1 MAQLLDYVQ
10 YLSREIGPRPAGTEE
25 EQQAALYIAEQ
36 FQKDAGFAAVIDDFN
51 TASDAVTA
59 RGICAVV
66 TIVCTALAFAVP
78 ALMLPAF
85 FLTLIAAGLYA
96 AEALGYP
103 IVSSLV
109 GRGVSQNVVAKYEP
123 SHSDGR
129 SKHGRKIVLVAHYD
143 SARVKPRFLRLIERL
158 PAPIGFI
165 CLGAMALVPLLTLFK
180 IVIASEGPGAVFF
193 NLLLVLALAVC
204 LLPVVKAV
212 VGRTAA
218 YSEGAN
224 DNAAGV
230 GVLMETA
237 RRIGTGVVSERDL
250 VVADGGGVVVNGE
263 NRAREMGLVPEG
275 AELVYDVE
283 PIEEP
288 PVVPRTEEQR
298 LASAKAALAAFTG
311 QPGAVW
317 SPSDISENLVQ
328 VKEEPVGDPTDED
341 VLAQRDET
349 RRALASAP
357 LRIASEEKARDE
369 EASSVSV
376 EGLPPDD
383 SSAPM
388 PEAAAAVA
396 DSAVAAVASAATAAA
411 SAATPEI
418 APAAAPAAGAVSAST
433 TAPADDL
440 PSWFVAAQQKAK
452 RSKSQVEPVRS
463 RYAEAF
469 AAFEAPAGQEEEP
482 APAPAGLSEAE
493 AEAGLRPAAAGVS
506 APAAPSEAG
515 LRPADGDADGG
526 DVSVP
531 AFSDAAGASPVAGV
545 PSAALGSSQDP
556 NATVAMPSTSV
567 PAATP
572 SFMDP
577 GKVQAQAL
585 EDRGPVDRTAE
596 RVEVFEPDENSF
608 DYMAPAAPSA
618 LSPVTLPSVAADS
631 AALQHVPTVEMAKQR
646 APLADAG
653 TSTQQAAK
661 GLLSMLPSIS
671 APLEPV
677 DDAGNPSKSGMMRT
691 LRAKLPSLSGAIPR
705 TEADAAASVSSVST
719 VGSFVAAG
727 ATGSFQP
734 VGDELLEDVAP
745 EDIYVDDADDSDIE
759 GHYTESGAFAGPGY
773 VEMPRSRFRKFLDRF
788 GFGRKKEEVSY
799 DETPQE
805 WLEVEDSFD
814 PRQVGRERG
823 DWESFRSSSEGAR
836 GDSRPA
842 NEGLL
847 AEAAPTSAS
856 VSDEAPYADEN
867 GYVYVDDAD
876 LPSAQR
882 FDAQR
887 PVGASRSRGAAARR
901 SNGRSWQGG
910 SFSRMK
916 LGRVDT
922 KSIPAGGQAEVGE
935 ALEAIDVDE
944 DIRHIY
950 QFRNPSFNVEVWFV
964 ALGSEVDRHDGMRA
978 FLDTYADDL
987 RGAIVVE
994 LDSLGAGEL
1003 SLVEEEGTFLRVKP
1017 SSRMKRYVQKASR
1030 ASGVKAGAVNLRAF
1044 DSACAVAVRRGILGM
1059 HLIGADGPAAA
1070 LSSSPQDIFENIDET
1085 KLEEA
1090 ADFTAELVKSI

>member
-36 FQKDAGFAAVIDDFN
+36 FQKDAGFSAVIDDFN

-165 CLGAMALVPLLTLFK
+165 CLGAMALVPLLTLLK
-180 IVIASEGPGAVFF
+180 IAIVSEGPGVVFF

-204 LLPVVKAV
+204 LLPVVKAA

-418 APAAAPAAGAVSAST
+418 APAAAPEAAPAA
-433 TAPADDL
+433 APADDL

-482 APAPAGLSEAE
+482 APAPAGLSET
-493 AEAGLRPAAAGVS
+493 EAGLH
-506 APAAPSEAG
+506 
-515 LRPADGDADGG
+515 PADG

-531 AFSDAAGASPVAGV
+531 ASSDAAGASPVAGV

-631 AALQHVPTVEMAKQR
+631 AALQHVPTVKMAKQR

-788 GFGRKKEEVSY
+788 SFGRKKEEVSY

-887 PVGASRSRGAAARR
+887 PVGASRSRGAATRR

-922 KSIPAGGQAEVGE
+922 KSIPAGGQAAVGE

>member
-10 YLSREIGPRPAGTEE
+10 YLSREIGARPAGTEE

-369 EASSVSV
+369 EPSSASA
-376 EGLPPDD
+376 EGLLPGD

-388 PEAAAAVA
+388 SEAAAAGA
-396 DSAVAAVASAATAAA
+396 DSAAAAVASAAAAA
-411 SAATPEI
+411 TSAAGPEI
-418 APAAAPAAGAVSAST
+418 APAAAPEIAPAA
-433 TAPADDL
+433 APADDL

-482 APAPAGLSEAE
+482 APAPAGLSET
-493 AEAGLRPAAAGVS
+493 EAGLH
-506 APAAPSEAG
+506 
-515 LRPADGDADGG
+515 PADG

-531 AFSDAAGASPVAGV
+531 ASSDAAGASPVAGV

-788 GFGRKKEEVSY
+788 SFGRKKEEVSY

-887 PVGASRSRGAAARR
+887 PVGASRSRGAATRR

-922 KSIPAGGQAEVGE
+922 KSIPAGGQAAVGE